1 MVNAVEAGIDLMEH
15 AEFLEPDGDLHFDPD
30 LAEKMTEAGIWISP
44 TLQAWCRWPRV
55 VCLRHRREAGD
66 ATDEEVLELEPL
78 EVRARGRLDV
88 MRRML
93 DICGKERIVPGTDS
107 GVNDLA
113 FGHLDYDL
121 ELLVEVG
128 FTPAEALES
137 ATRVS
142 SEAIG
147 LAAEVGTVEVG
158 RAADLVAFGGNPT
171 RDIAAVSDVVAVFQ
185 AGLPVV
191 SPDPDHGRQLC
202 SDSVVGT
209 IV

>member
-1 MVNAVEAGIDLMEH
+1 
-15 AEFLEPDGDLHFDPD
+15 
-30 LAEKMTEAGIWISP
+30 
-44 TLQAWCRWPRV
+44 
-55 VCLRHRREAGD
+55 
-66 ATDEEVLELEPL
+66 
-78 EVRARGRLDV
+78 
-88 MRRML
+88 ML

-158 RAADLVAFGGNPT
+158 RAADLVAFGGDPT

-191 SPDPDHGRQLC
+191 SPDPDHGRQL
-202 SDSVVGT
+202 
-209 IV
+209 